1 MKKIMNKNNAIES
14 NRYWKTHS
22 GEECDD
28 VSSETGSLKK
38 HLKVHGGQK
47 TNKCNQCGFASSY
60 SSALRRHLK
69 THSGEKSNKC
79 NQCDFATAEVRAL
92 RRHLLRHS
100 GGNQTSVINVTLLL
114 PGQAL

>member
-28 VSSETGSLKK
+28 VSSETDSLKK

-47 TNKCNQCGFASSY
+47 TNKCNQCGFASSS

-69 THSGEKSNKC
+69 THSGEKPNKC
-79 NQCDFATAEVRAL
+79 NQCDYMHPPAQFEDSFENTQWRKAKQMQPV
-92 RRHLLRHS
+92 
-100 GGNQTSVINVTLLL
+100 
-114 PGQAL
+114 